1 MTDPSILL
9 PAARSTTAGAVDS
22 LYLFILWMS
31 VFLFVL
37 IVGAAGYF
45 AWKYRRREGDETKLS
60 SPTFHSTALEVFWS
74 VGPLLVCIGLFH
86 VGVKQYMDN
95 RIAPG
100 DALEV
105 RVRAQKWSWEF
116 EYPNGK
122 IDSDLTV
129 PVGKP
134 VRLIMTSKDVIH
146 SFFVPD
152 FRIKQDAVPG
162 RYSTVWFQAVQEGE
176 DQVFCTEYCGKDHSA
191 MLAKVKVVS
200 EAKFKEFIDFDDTKT
215 MPLAEIGA
223 DRYKKKACN
232 GCHSLD
238 GSKIAGGGPSFKGLY
253 GREEEMTTGAKV
265 VVDDGYIRESILNP
279 QAKIVKGFQP
289 VMPTFQGSLKDR
301 EIEGIIEFI
310 KAQKLVVSTR
320 SNRNGSHRHRSPGQ

>member
-1 MTDPSILL
+1 MTEPSILL
-9 PAARSTTAGAVDS
+9 PAAHSTTAAATDS
-22 LYLFILWMS
+22 LYMFIVWMS

-45 AWKYRRREGDETKLS
+45 TWKYRRREGDEQKLS
-60 SPTFHSTALEVFWS
+60 AATFHSTALEVFWS
-74 VGPLLVCIGLFH
+74 VGPLIVCIGLFH

-95 RIAPG
+95 RVAPG
-100 DALEV
+100 DAMEV

-129 PVGKP
+129 PVNKP
-134 VRLIMTSKDVIH
+134 VKLIMTSKDVIH

-152 FRIKQDAVPG
+152 YRIKQDAVPG
-162 RYSTVWFQAVQEGE
+162 RYSTVWFQATQEGE
-176 DQVFCTEYCGKDHSA
+176 DQVFCTEYCGKDHSM

-200 EAKFKEFIDFDDTKT
+200 EAKYREFIDFDDTKGK
-215 MPLAEIGA
+215 PLAEIGA
-223 DRYKKKACN
+223 DRYKKKACS

-238 GSKIAGGGPSFKGLY
+238 GSVQPGGGPSFKGLY
-253 GREEEMTTGAKV
+253 GKKESLTNGSTAT
-265 VVDDGYIRESILNP
+265 VDDAYIRESILNP
-279 QAKIVKGFQP
+279 NAKIVTGFQP

-310 KAQKLVVSTR
+310 KAQKLAVVPGPRGATR
-320 SNRNGSHRHRSPGQ
+320 HGSH